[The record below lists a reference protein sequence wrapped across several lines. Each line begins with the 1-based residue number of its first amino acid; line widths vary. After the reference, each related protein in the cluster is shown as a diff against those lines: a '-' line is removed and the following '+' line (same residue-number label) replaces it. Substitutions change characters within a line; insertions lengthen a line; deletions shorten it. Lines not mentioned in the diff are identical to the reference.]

1 MREDESDAVRIDAEL
16 DAQQAQQAQLQITP
30 RATATPGTTFT
41 PGAIFTPG
49 ALAATVT
56 PGDRADEG
64 DLSDSNEP
72 QEPQLWWENDP
83 RFTSRFK
90 PSS

>member
-1 MREDESDAVRIDAEL
+1 MREDESDAARIDAEL
-16 DAQQAQQAQLQITP
+16 DAQQAQLQLQTTP
-30 RATATPGTTFT
+30 RATATPGTT
-41 PGAIFTPG
+41 FTPG